1 MLELIPAIALLG
13 IFAERT
19 ENSVIV
25 DGVLNE
31 QCWHDPQVSCE
42 YFTSFRPVCDT
53 LMTLPT
59 SVSIVYDDDSISF
72 GCFMHDPDPSR
83 INHQVCARDEDAPV
97 DKIYIYLD
105 TFDDDANCF
114 VFTVSVDGTQLDSRR
129 TEIYGDDSNWDA
141 VWSSSVSECDSGWTA
156 EIDIPFSA
164 LRYSSEEVQSWG
176 INIGRVISHSNEAGY
191 LYRMKEQGDTDV
203 SCFGELSGLS
213 GLPSNRTIEFRPFAA
228 GRLQMSSGEHADPWG
243 SAGADMKM
251 SLNMQTVLDL
261 SVFPDFGQVESD
273 ADQSSTS
280 HWDPWLNEKRPFFM
294 EGAEVFDM
302 PFNMFY
308 SRNIGSV
315 ASNGELI
322 QILGGAKITGTSGG
336 TRYGFLEVMTDEVW
350 DEDTL
355 LLEPASSWLAGSALH
370 EFSGG
375 NWLKLS
381 GTSVDSFSGEAFR
394 GDYSRSASLR
404 GMKTFLE
411 DFQFQGCLGVTWNR
425 EEDVSDNSAVRMDA
439 GYFPEGF
446 ELNFRYVRRG
456 EDFNQGTMGYYTGS
470 GSEMWSAYS
479 SVSCEANSS
488 VIDQLW
494 FDVNPYY
501 SLDLSG
507 RNAGSGVTV
516 SGGGV
521 TVDRYDLNVW
531 VDYMDRWFDRYEG
544 PEGRWYPSGF
554 SGGISSSTD
563 YRRALAGW
571 ISVDRNAYL
580 DSETGSYS
588 LGLRIKPVPELFITV
603 EPSLDIQEPATKYNW
618 DAGLWERTDS
628 DWRTLQVSATIFL
641 TGEMRLRLN
650 GQTSRFNRNWETGSS
665 SFEEHNTWANLL
677 YSWEYSPGSWFH
689 FLAGEEQEGESD
701 PVFTVYAK
709 LARYF

>member
-1 MLELIPAIALLG
+1 
-13 IFAERT
+13 
-19 ENSVIV
+19 
-25 DGVLNE
+25 
-31 QCWHDPQVSCE
+31 
-42 YFTSFRPVCDT
+42 
-53 LMTLPT
+53 
-59 SVSIVYDDDSISF
+59 
-72 GCFMHDPDPSR
+72 
-83 INHQVCARDEDAPV
+83 
-97 DKIYIYLD
+97 
-105 TFDDDANCF
+105 
-114 VFTVSVDGTQLDSRR
+114 
-129 TEIYGDDSNWDA
+129 
-141 VWSSSVSECDSGWTA
+141 
-156 EIDIPFSA
+156 
-164 LRYSSEEVQSWG
+164 
-176 INIGRVISHSNEAGY
+176 
-191 LYRMKEQGDTDV
+191 
-203 SCFGELSGLS
+203 
-213 GLPSNRTIEFRPFAA
+213 
-228 GRLQMSSGEHADPWG
+228 
-243 SAGADMKM
+243 
-251 SLNMQTVLDL
+251 
-261 SVFPDFGQVESD
+261 
-273 ADQSSTS
+273 
-280 HWDPWLNEKRPFFM
+280 
-294 EGAEVFDM
+294 
-302 PFNMFY
+302 
-308 SRNIGSV
+308 
-315 ASNGELI
+315 
-322 QILGGAKITGTSGG
+322 
-336 TRYGFLEVMTDEVW
+336 
-350 DEDTL
+350 
-355 LLEPASSWLAGSALH
+355 
-370 EFSGG
+370 
-375 NWLKLS
+375 
-381 GTSVDSFSGEAFR
+381 
-394 GDYSRSASLR
+394 
-404 GMKTFLE
+404 
-411 DFQFQGCLGVTWNR
+411 
-425 EEDVSDNSAVRMDA
+425 
-439 GYFPEGF
+439 
-446 ELNFRYVRRG
+446 
-456 EDFNQGTMGYYTGS
+456 
-470 GSEMWSAYS
+470 MWSAYS

>member
-1 MLELIPAIALLG
+1 MLVIIPVIALLG
-13 IFAERT
+13 LLAERT
-19 ENSVIV
+19 DNSVVV
-25 DGVLNE
+25 DGVLHE
-31 QCWHDPQVSCE
+31 DCWQTPQVDRQF
-42 YFTSFRPVCDT
+42 FTSFRPVCDT
-53 LMTLPT
+53 PMTLPT
-59 SVSIVYDDDSISF
+59 TVSIVYDDDSIIF

-97 DKIYIYLD
+97 DKVYIYLD

-129 TEIYGDDSNWDA
+129 TEIGGEDRNWDA
-141 VWSSSVSECDSGWTA
+141 VWSSSVSESDSGWCA

-176 INIGRVISHSNEAGY
+176 INIGRTISHTNEAGY
-191 LYRMKEQGDTDV
+191 LYRMREQGGTDV
-203 SCFGELSGLS
+203 SCFGELRGLRS
-213 GLPSNRTIEFRPFAA
+213 LPSSQSIEFRPFAA
-228 GRLQMSSGEHADPWG
+228 GRLQMSSGEHSDPWG
-243 SAGADMKM
+243 SVGADMKM

-273 ADQSSTS
+273 ADQSGTS
-280 HWDPWLNEKRPFFM
+280 RWDPWLNEKRPFFM
-294 EGAEVFDM
+294 EGTEVFDM

-336 TRYGFLEVMTDEVW
+336 TRYGFLEVVTDNVR
-350 DEDTL
+350 DGDTL
-355 LLEPASSWLAGSALH
+355 LVEPASSWFVGSVLH

-375 NWLKLS
+375 NWFKLS
-381 GTSVDSFSGEAFR
+381 GTSVDSFSGDAIQS
-394 GDYSRSASLR
+394 DYARSASVR
-404 GMKTFLE
+404 GMKTISE
-411 DFQFQGCLGVTWNR
+411 DFRFQGCLGATWNR
-425 EEDVSDNSAVRMDA
+425 DEHIADNTAARIDA

-446 ELNFRYVRRG
+446 ELNLRYVRRG
-456 EDFNQGTMGYYTGS
+456 ENFNQEARGYFTGN

-479 SVSCEANSS
+479 SLSTEPNSDI
-488 VIDQLW
+488 VDRLW

-501 SLDLSG
+501 SQDLSG

-521 TVDRYDLNVW
+521 TVERYDLNVW
-531 VDYMDRWFDRYEG
+531 ADYMDRWFDRYEG
-544 PEGRWYPSGF
+544 PEGRWYPGGF

-563 YRRALAGW
+563 YRRSIAGW
-571 ISVDRNAYL
+571 ASANRNSYY
-580 DSETGSYS
+580 DSESTSYS

-603 EPSLDIQEPATKYNW
+603 EPSISIQQPATKYNW
-618 DAGLWERTDS
+618 ESEQWEQTDS
-628 DWRTLQVSATIFL
+628 DWRSLQVSATYFL
-641 TGEMRLRLN
+641 TSQMRLRFN
-650 GQTSRFNRNWETGSS
+650 GQTSEFSRNWQTELSS
-665 SFEEHNTWANLL
+665 CKERSTWANIL

-689 FLAGEEQEGESD
+689 FLAGEVQEEESR

-709 LARYF
+709 LTRYF